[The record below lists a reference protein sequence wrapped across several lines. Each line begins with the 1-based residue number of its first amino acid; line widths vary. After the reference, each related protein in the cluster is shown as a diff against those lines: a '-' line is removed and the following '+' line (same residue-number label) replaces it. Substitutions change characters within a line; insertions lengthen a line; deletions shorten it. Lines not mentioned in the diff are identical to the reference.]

1 MPFSVFP
8 GHGQSAEHQGMPGQK
23 TFSATLATIFME
35 KSRNELLSSKGSE
48 ILIFLQ
54 VCKELMIESLS
65 TDVF

>member
-1 MPFSVFP
+1 
-8 GHGQSAEHQGMPGQK
+8 MPGQK